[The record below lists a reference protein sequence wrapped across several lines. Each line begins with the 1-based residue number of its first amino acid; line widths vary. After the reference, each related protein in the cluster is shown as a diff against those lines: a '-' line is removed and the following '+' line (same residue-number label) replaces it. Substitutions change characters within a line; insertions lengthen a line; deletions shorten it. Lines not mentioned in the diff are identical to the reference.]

1 MPSLTADKLQSEN
14 RVPAMGAFP
23 FDREEDADVVIA
35 AKQTITTLAVAS
47 FFDSEMS
54 FGMIRGQHVDLTILG
69 MVKRTEARWISLLL
83 PKNNCG
89 HDARQQKRGV

>member
-1 MPSLTADKLQSEN
+1 MPSLTANKLQSEN

-23 FDREEDADVVIA
+23 FDREEDADVLNA

-83 PKNNCG
+83 PKT
-89 HDARQQKRGV
+89 